1 MARFKTISLL
11 LGAASV
17 CAFGQAAFAQET
29 VGATGNAAA
38 AEEIVV
44 TARKRDER
52 LVDVPMSLTSVS
64 SEKID
69 MVGAGTIEGLQYSVA
84 NFSIDG
90 EDSRS
95 NNTISIRGIATQEDN
110 AGLDVGFGLSVDG
123 VYMGRMLSVSQDLV
137 DISRI
142 EVLRGPQGTLQ
153 GKNTISGVI
162 AIVTKKPPSE
172 FGGYAKVDV
181 GNYDYIRTR
190 LGIGGPLIEGVLNA
204 KLDAFLTDGDGHVKN
219 IVTGETYNT
228 PDAYG
233 LRGQLNLIPGPGV
246 DILLAADWTKI
257 NRKDGPSEAFAFDFR
272 AAGFAPPV
280 SAGPIVFAPK
290 PYEVNIDGGSDENIE
305 ATGVS
310 AHVTV
315 DVARNLALT
324 SITAYRDAKA
334 LRVFDRDYTN
344 QPLFGDI
351 NSEKQSQF
359 SQELRL
365 GTTGGDKLDFTA
377 GLFYFHQKVQES
389 TEIFTLSG
397 YVGIFPI
404 GTGLRHAATL
414 KSDSYAAFGQ
424 VDYRFTDKLTVGIGA
439 RYTKDDKEMTFRQ
452 TVPRGFPFVA
462 QDVSGTYS
470 KGAWSF
476 NATAKYALGENVN
489 AYALVSRG
497 YKAGGWNL
505 GEVNFIVTNNI
516 IDPEYVTN
524 YEIGL
529 KGLYFNE
536 KLALNLA
543 AFQMDYTDQQVRD
556 CGDASC
562 LTEVIANAG
571 SSKIK
576 GFEAEGTFRPA
587 NFLAIDFAVGYSD
600 AKFSTYTVGNKDFSG
615 KRLTYSPKWNA
626 SAGAT
631 FTHAIGNLG
640 EFMLNGGMTYRGN
653 QFQDSANLR
662 EKPAYTLFN
671 ARTGIRS
678 AEDGWGVYLWV
689 RNLTNKLYIT
699 APAVLDLMGTRHE
712 RFGTPRKYGVSFE
725 LNF

>member
-1 MARFKTISLL
+1 MTKFRKIPLYMGMVSA
-11 LGAASV
+11 
-17 CAFGQAAFAQET
+17 CAFGQSAVAQE
-29 VGATGNAAA
+29 VAVADVSAASS
-38 AEEIVV
+38 EEIVV
-44 TARKRDER
+44 TARKRVER
-52 LVDVPMSLTSVS
+52 LVDVPMSLNVVS
-64 SEKID
+64 AEKLEMI
-69 MVGAGTIEGLQYSVA
+69 GASTIENLQYSVA

-95 NNTISIRGIATQEDN
+95 SNTVAIRGIANQEDN

-123 VYMGRMLSVSQDLV
+123 VYMGRMLAVSQDLV
-137 DISRI
+137 DIDRV

-172 FGGYAKVDV
+172 FQGYAKVDL
-181 GNYDYIRTR
+181 GNYDYVRTR
-190 LGIGGPLIEGVLNA
+190 IGIGGPIVKGVLHA
-204 KLDAFLTDGDGHVKN
+204 KLDAFLADGDGHVKN
-219 IVTGETYNT
+219 IATGETYNT
-228 PDAYG
+228 PDGYG
-233 LRGQLNLIPGPGV
+233 LRGQLHLIPGDGV

-257 NRKDGPSEAFAFDFR
+257 NRKDGPSESFAFDWR

-290 PYEVNIDGGSDENIE
+290 PYEVNIDGPSDEDME
-305 ATGVS
+305 SYGFS
-310 AHVTV
+310 AHATI
-315 DVARNLALT
+315 DVSENLALT

-351 NSEKQSQF
+351 NNETQNQF

-365 GTTGGDKLDFTA
+365 ATTGNGKMDVTA

-389 TEIFTLSG
+389 TDIFTLGG

-404 GTGLRHAATL
+404 GTGLRHAATV

-424 VDYRFTDKLTVGIGA
+424 LDYRFTDKFTFGIGA
-439 RYTKDDKEMTFRQ
+439 RYTKDDKEMVFRQ
-452 TVPRGFPFVA
+452 TVPPGFPFVA
-462 QDVSGTYS
+462 QNVAGDYS

-476 NATAKYALGENVN
+476 NATAKYALAENAN
-489 AYALVSRG
+489 AYALISRG

-505 GEVNFIVTNNI
+505 GEVNFIVTNNVI
-516 IDPEYVTN
+516 NPEYVTN
-524 YEIGL
+524 YEVGI
-529 KGLYFNE
+529 KGLYFNQM
-536 KLALNLA
+536 LALNLA
-543 AFQMDYTDQQVRD
+543 AFYMDYTDQQVRD

-571 SSKIK
+571 SSTIK
-576 GFEAEGTFRPA
+576 GFEAEGTFKPVD
-587 NFLAIDFAVGYSD
+587 FLAIDFALGYSD
-600 AKFSTYTVGNKDFSG
+600 ATFDTYKVGNKDFSG

-631 FTHAIGNLG
+631 FTQQVGNIG
-640 EFMLNGGMTYRGN
+640 EFMLNAGLTYRGN

-662 EKPAYTLFN
+662 EKPSYTLVN

-689 RNLTNKLYIT
+689 KNLTNKRYIT
-699 APAVLDLMGTRHE
+699 APAVLDLMGTRQE
-712 RFGTPRKYGVSFE
+712 KFGTPRKYGVSLDLSF
-725 LNF
+725 